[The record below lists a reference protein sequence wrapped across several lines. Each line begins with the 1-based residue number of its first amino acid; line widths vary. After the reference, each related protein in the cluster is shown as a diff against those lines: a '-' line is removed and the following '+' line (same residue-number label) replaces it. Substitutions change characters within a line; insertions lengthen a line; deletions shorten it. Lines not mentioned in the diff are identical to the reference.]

1 MFLGMRVFNDLP
13 TFSPATLKNPEIDAL
28 CKPFSDLDIVEV
40 LLRSGQSSVEI
51 DVTEETRDRVN
62 LRISEISQI
71 EREQWGTEVRKMMQG
86 LLRDVI
92 RNTDSTSDTAE
103 DRVMRRRKALF
114 ESLKKELEAKLYQYL
129 DNQER
134 GGLEYVIS
142 LVEQIK
148 DKI

>member
-1 MFLGMRVFNDLP
+1 M
-13 TFSPATLKNPEIDAL
+13 
-28 CKPFSDLDIVEV
+28 
-40 LLRSGQSSVEI
+40 
-51 DVTEETRDRVN
+51 TEETRDRVN

-114 ESLKKELEAKLYQYL
+114 ENLKQ
-129 DNQER
+129 
-134 GGLEYVIS
+134 S
-142 LVEQIK
+142 
-148 DKI
+148 